1 MGAIASPIN
10 ILTMVYSTVYSD
22 ADKKTIKLRVTGLC
36 AGNSPGASECMASNA
51 ENVSIWWRHHENE
64 TFFPKQFFENVV
76 CKMPAI
82 LLWPKCIKSCL
93 ALAQTITAAIMS
105 WGPLLLTFKVPTALE
120 KSMKFRSV
128 LRSWKNHWIWW
139 KVLEICKNEKIM
151 EKSLNFGSVA
161 HGKII
166 EFWNRHSFD

>member
-1 MGAIASPIN
+1 MEHYNDIIIGAIASPIN

-64 TFFPKQFFENVV
+64 TFFPKQLFENVV

-82 LLWPKCIKSCL
+82 LLGPKCIKSCL

-105 WGPLLLTFKVPTALE
+105 WAPLLLTLTLITA
-120 KSMKFRSV
+120 
-128 LRSWKNHWIWW
+128 WINHYIHSYN
-139 KVLEICKNEKIM
+139 V
-151 EKSLNFGSVA
+151 G
-161 HGKII
+161 
-166 EFWNRHSFD
+166 WNYSTILKLQRCNR